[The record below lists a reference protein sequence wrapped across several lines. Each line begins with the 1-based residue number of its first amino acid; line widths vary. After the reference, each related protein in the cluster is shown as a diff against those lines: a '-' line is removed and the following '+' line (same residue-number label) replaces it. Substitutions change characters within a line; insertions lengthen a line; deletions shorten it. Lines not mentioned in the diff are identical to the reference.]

1 MEKVRYRTG
10 FSIRT
15 KLLLVGVLLLLI
27 PWMSYVYVRDM
38 KSFLLAGQENALTLT
53 ARAVSTV
60 LHDRPELFL
69 STDDNLLDAGPTDI
83 YAYPL
88 PNYVRLDG
96 DTLDWGET
104 VNQSVGYT
112 LNASGEVA
120 ESLTVRQ
127 VLGYRGPYLYVLF
140 DVQDDKVI
148 MRHRDWLRLDSA
160 DHIRLTLQGPTQ
172 DIKRY
177 LLTTRQSGRMSVYL
191 MDEEWRY
198 PLTGKPNYDLAA
210 EMEITETGYL
220 VELRIP
226 RFMVGSDTRIQLAVA
241 DVDDETQRMVKDVVS
256 SNPQTEA
263 EALSRVV
270 VHSPEIA
277 KILQAL
283 DRPDTRI
290 WVLDRQK
297 SVRTV
302 VGNLIT
308 EEEEAA
314 ITDNSPLATIQRWY
328 DLALGAIFN
337 LIVDEQGVTA
347 DEDVGNDQ
355 ILDDAL
361 LGIPNTLRR
370 AAEDN
375 NSVILISANPVYS
388 GDEVLGAVVVEQSS
402 NVVLSLQQ
410 EVLERVISVTLLVL
424 LTVISA
430 LLFFASRLTLRIR
443 RLRDAT
449 DSAIDRDG
457 RIIEQS
463 IGAEAFAG
471 DEIGDLSRS
480 VSGML
485 GRLAQYTHYLERLPD
500 TLAHEVS
507 NPLNVVDSS
516 LDNLVEEIPESRNSK
531 YMERAKSGLHRIGSI
546 LKNLTAAANLE
557 QAMQADSRELF
568 DFAQLIEDYVDG
580 CRHTHPEQEFEL
592 EVAGRP
598 MLIDGTPDHLAQMLD
613 KLIDNALDFVD
624 PGSPIRISIKKSG
637 ASATLEVSNRGAPL
651 PEGMSERI
659 FDPLV
664 SMGRKDA
671 NKPRLGMGLYIV
683 KLIVRFHGGTVSAR
697 DYPYGGGAIMEV
709 TLPLTEGTG
718 TSRTAGFGIGRVAE
732 IKG

>member
-1 MEKVRYRTG
+1 MG

-27 PWMSYVYVRDM
+27 PWMAYVYVRDM
-38 KSFLLAGQENALTLT
+38 KSFLLAGQENALTLI

-69 STDDNLLDAGPTDI
+69 STDDSLLDAGPTDI

-96 DTLDWGET
+96 DTQDWGET
-104 VNQSVGYT
+104 VNQAIGYNRNT
-112 LNASGEVA
+112 DGEAA

-127 VLGYRGPYLYVLF
+127 VLGYRGPYLYALF
-140 DVQDDKVI
+140 DIQDDTVVL
-148 MRHRDWLRLDSA
+148 RHRDWLRLDSA
-160 DHIRLTLQGPTQ
+160 DHIRLTLQEPDR
-172 DIKRY
+172 DITRY
-177 LLTTRQSGRMSVYL
+177 LLTSSQPGRMSIYL

-210 EMEITETGYL
+210 EMEITESGYL

-226 RFMVGSDTRIQLAVA
+226 RFMISSESRIQLAVG
-241 DVDDETQRMVKDVVS
+241 DVDDEVQRLVKDIVS
-256 SNPQTEA
+256 SNPQTET
-263 EALSRVV
+263 EALSRVI

-302 VGNLIT
+302 VGNLMT
-308 EEEEAA
+308 EEETSKEPDGSLLS
-314 ITDNSPLATIQRWY
+314 TVQRLY
-328 DLALGAIFN
+328 DGALEAIFN

-347 DEDVGNDQ
+347 DDEVATDQ
-355 ILDDAL
+355 ILEDAL
-361 LGIPNTLRR
+361 RGVPSTLRR
-370 AAEDN
+370 PGEDN
-375 NSVILISANPVYS
+375 NSVILISANPVWS
-388 GDEVLGAVVVEQSS
+388 GDEVLGAVVVEQNS
-402 NVVLSLQQ
+402 NVVLSQQ
-410 EVLERVISVTLLVL
+410 KEVLEKVISVTLLVL

-443 RLRDAT
+443 RLRNAA

-457 RIIEQS
+457 RIVEQS
-463 IGAEAFAG
+463 VSAEARAG

-485 GRLAQYTHYLERLPD
+485 GRLSQYTSYLERLPD
-500 TLAHEVS
+500 TLAHEVR

-516 LDNLVEEIPESRNSK
+516 LDNLVLEIPASRDSK
-531 YMERAKSGLHRIGSI
+531 YMARAKSGLHRIGSI

-568 DFAQLIEDYVDG
+568 DFAQLIEDYVEG
-580 CRHTHPEQEFEL
+580 CRHTHPEQDFKL
-592 EVAGRP
+592 DIGSRP
-598 MLIDGTPDHLAQMLD
+598 LFIDGTPDHLAQMLD

-624 PGSPIRISIKKSG
+624 PDSPISVSLKRSG
-637 ASATLEVSNRGAPL
+637 TSAILQVANRGAPL
-651 PEGMSERI
+651 PEDMAERI
-659 FDPLV
+659 FEPLV

-683 KLIVRFHGGTVSAR
+683 KLIVRFHGGTVTAR
-697 DYPYGGGAIMEV
+697 DYPSVGGAVFEI
-709 TLPLTEGTG
+709 TLPLAE
-718 TSRTAGFGIGRVAE
+718 TATTRRAPGFGMGRVAE
-732 IKG
+732 IKD